1 MDAELARLNA
11 EVLFWKAETDKR
23 KELLGEHFLDDP
35 CDPTGDSLWQKHAAR
50 EVEAARER
58 LSKEPGC
65 AVALVMTLV
74 RDKHALQVCVWFHL
88 CAHSFAKRRTQA
100 QVQARD
106 GTIARLV
113 GLRSALEASHAELE
127 KRLWLSK
134 RRLAVL
140 LRDGL

>member
-1 MDAELARLNA
+1 MRFRF
-11 EVLFWKAETDKR
+11 VFV
-23 KELLGEHFLDDP
+23 FI
-35 CDPTGDSLWQKHAAR
+35 
-50 EVEAARER
+50 
-58 LSKEPGC
+58 
-65 AVALVMTLV
+65 
-74 RDKHALQVCVWFHL
+74 
-88 CAHSFAKRRTQA
+88 CAHSFAKRRTQQA

-127 KRLWLSK
+127 KRLWLSE